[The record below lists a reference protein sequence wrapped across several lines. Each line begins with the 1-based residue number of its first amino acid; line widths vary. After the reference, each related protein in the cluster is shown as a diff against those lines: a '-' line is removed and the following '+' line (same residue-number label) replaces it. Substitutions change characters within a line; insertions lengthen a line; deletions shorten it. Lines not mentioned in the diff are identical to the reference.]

1 MEDDE
6 SEDGETYEGVIC
18 HACGQLHLVNPK
30 TGETLG
36 GDDKWTDGNG
46 PSEFLQLIARLPAST
61 VSALSPCA

>member
-30 TGETLG
+30 TGETAG
-36 GDDKWTDGNG
+36 GDDKQTK
-46 PSEFLQLIARLPAST
+46 SSRRVRRLP
-61 VSALSPCA
+61 